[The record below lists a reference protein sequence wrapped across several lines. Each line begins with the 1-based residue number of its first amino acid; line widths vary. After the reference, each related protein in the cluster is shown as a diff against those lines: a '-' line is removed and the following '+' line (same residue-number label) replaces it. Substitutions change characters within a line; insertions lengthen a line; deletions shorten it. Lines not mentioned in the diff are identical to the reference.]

1 MAALVVHGLE
11 EAVEKLET
19 EGIGETQAAEAM
31 YADPVGDE
39 ERGVLLLG
47 VTPDS
52 PAAEIGLRRGDIILA
67 VDGEEV
73 DSPSELH
80 TAIRAQVG
88 RGQTVTLLVLRCEE
102 PEEMV
107 VHLGRGCRWG
117 ECLPG
122 RLAPA
127 SDANRHLCVSAG
139 PGRV

>member
-1 MAALVVHGLE
+1 MKKVLFIGVVVMLAAGLLAGGVAGATALVQRYRGGTDVAEDGVAAVVHGLE

-19 EGIGETQAAEAM
+19 EGMGETQAAEAM

-80 TAIRAQVG
+80 TAIRAQEG
-88 RGQTVTLLVLRCEE
+88 GDNGN
-102 PEEMV
+102 P
-107 VHLGRGCRWG
+107 
-117 ECLPG
+117 
-122 RLAPA
+122 
-127 SDANRHLCVSAG
+127 AG
-139 PGRV
+139 PAL